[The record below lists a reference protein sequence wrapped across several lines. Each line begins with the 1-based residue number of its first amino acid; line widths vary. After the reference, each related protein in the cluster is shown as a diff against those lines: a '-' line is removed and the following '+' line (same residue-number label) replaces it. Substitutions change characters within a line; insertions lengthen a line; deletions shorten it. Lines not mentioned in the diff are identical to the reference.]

1 MSSILSCRFV
11 FCEEEIRMTPDESY
25 ASLLLAFLLVVIT
38 QKQFSYMLL
47 ELLLKLTRPGAT
59 VLLLALLVFVY
70 HKGLHYTFLVL
81 AIIVV
86 FLMKDMWT
94 YWINSDSRRLYLE
107 VGRDND
113 RFDHSSSIDL
123 QMADGTVKHAPPSMY
138 SSGWSPKLLVFPP
151 SAETQFEMNG

>member
-1 MSSILSCRFV
+1 
-11 FCEEEIRMTPDESY
+11 MTPDESY
-25 ASLLLAFLLVVIT
+25 AGLSLALLLVVVT
-38 QKQFSYMLL
+38 QKQFSHTIL

-59 VLLLALLVFVY
+59 VALLALLVFVY

-81 AIIVV
+81 ALVSV
-86 FLMKDMWT
+86 FLLKDVWT
-94 YWINSDSRRLYLE
+94 YWIGSDARRLHLE

-138 SSGWSPKLLVFPP
+138 SPGWSPALLVFPP